1 MTAECNQFVFGFHP
15 QNRRE
20 IRAQVWIS
28 LAGGYPHVALF
39 RQVHEKLCAVPV
51 KY

>member
-1 MTAECNQFVFGFHP
+1 
-15 QNRRE
+15 
-20 IRAQVWIS
+20 VWIS

-39 RQVHEKLCAVPV
+39 QQVHEKLCAVPL